1 MLNKF
6 LISKNKAVKLL
17 DCSYNTFTTI
27 STELEF
33 VRIGNREK
41 VVLQS
46 LIDFIEKIKTKPHS
60 VLTLNLK
67 PISYCQ
73 SYSSN
78 SSSKKVRINL
88 EE

>member
-17 DCSYNTFTTI
+17 DCSYGTFSTI
-27 STELEF
+27 SSELEF

-46 LIDFIEKIKTKPHS
+46 LIDFIDKFKTKHS
-60 VLTLNLK
+60 FLTAPALNLK
-67 PISYCQ
+67 PVSYCQ
-73 SYSSN
+73 VLPHHQ
-78 SSSKKVRINL
+78 KK
-88 EE
+88 